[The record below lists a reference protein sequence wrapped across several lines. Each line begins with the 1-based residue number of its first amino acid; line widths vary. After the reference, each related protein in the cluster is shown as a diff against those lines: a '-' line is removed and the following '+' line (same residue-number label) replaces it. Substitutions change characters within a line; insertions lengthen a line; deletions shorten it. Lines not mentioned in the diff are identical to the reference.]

1 MKNTPKITA
10 LLIAYNEEEFIENY
24 ILSLNFVD
32 ELIIVDSYSTDKTC
46 EIIKEFPHVKLYQRK
61 FDDFS
66 SQKNYAIKQASNNWV
81 IFFDADE
88 VITKSLKE
96 EIIDTVSNESEE
108 VAYWIYRTTI
118 YMGKEIYYSGLQNDK
133 VIRLFK
139 KEFCRYNGKLV
150 HEEIEAKGKVGFLKN
165 KMKHYSYKGI
175 DTIIFKRNKYAQL
188 QAETLYRKGKKPNI
202 FHFLVKPAFRFF
214 KHFVIKRG
222 FLDGFQGFMIS
233 FVYGYTVFMRYVKLW
248 LLYRNLN

>member
-1 MKNTPKITA
+1 LKNTSKITA

-24 ILSLNFVD
+24 ISSMDFVD
-32 ELIIVDSYSTDKTC
+32 ELIIVDSFSTDKTC
-46 EIIKEFPHVKLYQRK
+46 DIIKEFPHVKLYQRK

-66 SQKNYAIKQASNNWV
+66 SQKNYAIEKASNDWI

-96 EIIDTVSNESEE
+96 EIIKTVSKEAD
-108 VAYWIYRTTI
+108 VIAYWIFRTTI
-118 YMGKEIYYSGLQNDK
+118 YMGKEIGYSGLQNDK
-133 VIRLFK
+133 VIRLFR

-175 DTIIFKRNKYAQL
+175 DAIIIKRNKYAQL
-188 QAETLYRKGKKPNI
+188 QAESLYKKGKKPNA

-214 KHFVIKRG
+214 KHFVLKRG

-233 FVYGYTVFMRYVKLW
+233 YIFGYTVFMRYVKLW
-248 LLYRNLN
+248 LLHKKLK

>member
-1 MKNTPKITA
+1 MKTIPKITA
-10 LLIAYNEEEFIENY
+10 LVITYNEEEFIRDF
-24 ILSLNFVD
+24 LTSMDFAD
-32 ELIIVDSYSTDKTC
+32 ELIVVDSYSSDKTVA
-46 EIIKEFPHVKLYQRK
+46 IVKEFPHVKLYQRK

-66 SQKNYAIKQASNNWV
+66 SQKNYAIEKAANEW
-81 IFFDADE
+81 ILFFDADE
-88 VITKSLKE
+88 FITEPLKEEVLDTITKSTK
-96 EIIDTVSNESEE
+96 E
-108 VAYWIYRTTI
+108 VAYWVYRTTI
-118 YMGKEIYYSGLQNDK
+118 YMGKEIKYSGLQNDK

-150 HEEIEAKGKVGFLKN
+150 HEEIEAKGEVGFLKN

-175 DTIIFKRNKYAQL
+175 DVIINKRNKYAQL
-188 QAETLYRKGKKPNI
+188 QAQALYKKGKKPTV

-214 KHFVIKRG
+214 KHFILKRG

-248 LLYRNLN
+248 LLQKKLN

>member
-1 MKNTPKITA
+1 MD
-10 LLIAYNEEEFIENY
+10 
-24 ILSLNFVD
+24 FVD
-32 ELIIVDSYSTDKTC
+32 ELIIVDSFSTDKTC
-46 EIIKEFPHVKLYQRK
+46 DIIKEFPHVKSYQRK

-66 SQKNYAIKQASNNWV
+66 SQKNYAIEQASNDWI

-96 EIIDTVSNESEE
+96 EIIEKVSNETEE

-118 YMGKEIYYSGLQNDK
+118 YMAKEIRYSGLQNDK
-133 VIRLFK
+133 VIRLFR
-139 KEFCRYNGKLV
+139 KEFCMYNGKLV

-165 KMKHYSYKGI
+165 KMKHYSYAGI
-175 DTIIFKRNKYAQL
+175 DTIIAKRNKYAQL
-188 QAETLYRKGKKPNI
+188 QAETLYKKGKKPNT

-214 KHFVIKRG
+214 KHFVLKKG

-233 FVYGYTVFMRYVKLW
+233 FIYSYTVFMRYVKLW
-248 LLYRNLN
+248 LLHRNLK